1 MILNYNGNDLP
12 AGIGVLGW
20 SVASPTV
27 SPRVMDVP
35 GVRGKI
41 RTGGKLG
48 SRSVTIRMVLPGD
61 TAAARIAALDALN
74 GWCHAE
80 APKPLYLPGRA
91 DRYLLAECDGYA
103 QPDPGA
109 SGEEFEVSFLCHCPD
124 YIAASEQSAQGLFSV
139 GGTVSTPIRME
150 QTLSSALTDP
160 VWTIDGAAR
169 TIRLSGEVDAGLLV
183 IDSEKGAVTL
193 DGVDISDQATLDSD
207 LHFFLEPGSHA
218 VTAPTGVTAN
228 IYWRNRWI

>member
-12 AGIGVLGW
+12 GDVGVLGW
-20 SVASPTV
+20 TVSTPAV
-27 SPRVMDVP
+27 SPRVVDVP

-48 SRSVTIRMVLPGD
+48 SRAVTIRMVLLGD
-61 TAAARIAALDALN
+61 TTTARLEALDALN
-74 GWCHAE
+74 GWCYAE
-80 APKPLYLPGRA
+80 EPKPLFLPGRT

-103 QPDPGA
+103 PPDLGGPD
-109 SGEEFEVSFLCHCPD
+109 EEFEVSFICHCPD
-124 YIAASEQSAQGLFSV
+124 YIAVAEQSAQGLFSV

-150 QTLSSALTDP
+150 QTLSTALTDP